1 MNKTKLLK
9 SACLMF
15 TALGAGFAQAEE
27 IYYGVQFEEFEFRA
41 TEHGGELFVWDADSF
56 IGTDDIKLRW
66 KFDGEWDLDEN
77 YLEGLSNQLA
87 LQTPVSD
94 FWDVKAGIQFDSP
107 EGPDRFYGLI
117 GLSGL
122 APQWIE
128 MDLDLLVSEKGK
140 ASAVLDMEYELLLTN
155 YLILTP
161 SLEISGAFSGDKE
174 IGVGSGIN
182 GTEVGFRLSY
192 DLIDRTVSPY
202 VGLVYERKFGET
214 ADLAK
219 DEGEETASWQFSI
232 GAKFLF

>member
-1 MNKTKLLK
+1 MKKRSFLYVASFMSVVLT
-9 SACLMF
+9 S
-15 TALGAGFAQAEE
+15 GSIQAEE
-27 IYYGVQFEEFEFRA
+27 IYYGVQFEEFEFRL
-41 TEHGGELFVWDADSF
+41 TEHGGEVFVWDADSF
-56 IGTDDIKLRW
+56 IGTDEVKLRL
-66 KFDGEWDLDEN
+66 KSDGEWDLEDN

-87 LQTPVSD
+87 IQTPISD
-94 FWDVKAGIQFDSP
+94 FWDVKAGVQYDSP
-107 EGPDRFYGLI
+107 EGPDRVYGVI

-140 ASAVLDMEYELLLTN
+140 ASVVLDMEYELLLTN

-161 SLEISGAFSGDKE
+161 SLEISGAFSDDTE

-182 GTEVGFRLSY
+182 GTELGVRLSY
-192 DLIDRTVSPY
+192 DLIDRTFSPY
-202 VGLVYERKFGET
+202 VGVVYERTYGET